1 MFYRRFLTAIG
12 LMSWI
17 LVIGPG
23 FAQDQAIVGIQ
34 TQSNYFVDGR
44 IAAVDPTARTVT
56 IAQTDGTPRTL
67 SVSPAATNLAS
78 TKVGDNVALNIEE
91 IRSFV
96 LSGRNTRTPQS
107 GISGIAATVSTGQG
121 VAGAAASQ
129 SIANWW
135 VTAVNSGASTIT
147 LVNQGGGQVRTY
159 NVTTQ
164 AGREQLPRVKVGDSL
179 TEINNRVAVV
189 LITPK

>member
-1 MFYRRFLTAIG
+1 MCYRRTLMVTG
-12 LMSWI
+12 LLSLA
-17 LVIGPG
+17 LVANPG

-34 TQSNYFVDGR
+34 TQTNYFVEGR
-44 IAAVDPTARTVT
+44 IGAVDPTARTVT
-56 IAQTDGTPRTL
+56 ITQTDGTSRTL

-78 TKVGDNVALNIEE
+78 TKVGDNVALNIDET
-91 IRSFV
+91 RSFV

-107 GISGIAATVSTGQG
+107 GSAGVAATVSTGQG
-121 VAGAAASQ
+121 VAGAAASH

-135 VTAVNSGASTIT
+135 VTAVDPGANTIT
-147 LVNQGGGQVRTY
+147 LVNQGGGPVRTY

-164 AGREQLPRVKVGDSL
+164 AGREQLPRVKAGDSL

-189 LITPK
+189 VITPK